1 MRIPEVPYAGP
12 FDGAGPQYRRHVT
25 QAGYGGP
32 FVIRS
37 NPFGAILD
45 TIRGFC
51 FPVPM
56 TEDEG
61 VYYDDSGQGFGSPGA
76 PDFPLLGDAGPGYA
90 SPFAASGSGIL
101 GAQCGPGTRYDPD
114 TRQCMPISSSMGD
127 TSTVISPCGS
137 EALEEASR
145 RLLMAVQACDLTGI
159 TQVQLTAGVCSRI
172 APKTLRLQW
181 KALANQ
187 AAKEAKSHK
196 TRCKMASI
204 RATMAPPGMMTPG
217 MQEPNSP
224 ATFTEGNA
232 RMTANPMPMR
242 GMVDPQAQPEAR
254 QVMKFRRGWSRT

>member
-1 MRIPEVPYAGP
+1 MRIPEVPYTGPFENAGP
-12 FDGAGPQYRRHVT
+12 LYRRHVT

-56 TEDEG
+56 TEEEG
-61 VYYDDSGQGFGSPGA
+61 VYYDDSGQGYGSPGA

-90 SPFAASGSGIL
+90 SPFTNSGTGIL

-114 TRQCMPISSSMGD
+114 TRQCMPTSSSMGE

-159 TQVQLTAGVCSRI
+159 TQVQLTAGVCRRI

-181 KALANQ
+181 AALANQ

-196 TRCKMASI
+196 MRCKMASI
-204 RATMAPPGMMTPG
+204 RASMPPMGMMAPGMSMG
-217 MQEPNSP
+217 ASP

-232 RMTANPMPMR
+232 RLQPHPQPML
-242 GMVDPQAQPEAR
+242 GTVDPMAQPESR
-254 QVMKFRRGWSRT
+254 MLRSRRGWSRT